1 MMLSCEKEIQTHG
14 SWGCVCTEKK
24 TPIVGPA
31 RGRLPETKTP
41 DFEASRNGGGMY
53 TVIPYTTLSFPQ
65 KIIKHTKR
73 KTKTKQTKKRTKRK
87 TV

>member
-1 MMLSCEKEIQTHG
+1 MDPGDVCVQRKKLQLWAQQG
-14 SWGCVCTEKK
+14 DGCLKQKRLTLK
-24 TPIVGPA
+24 
-31 RGRLPETKTP
+31 LPEM
-41 DFEASRNGGGMY
+41 GGGMY